1 MELGE
6 PFEESPLPKKGNEKI
21 VKELIKSDTVEL
33 SKLKKEKVSKVVKG
47 HLMAVR
53 DKRRATIMQNH
64 LYDGCKKLLCR

>member
-1 MELGE
+1 M
-6 PFEESPLPKKGNEKI
+6 PKKGNEKI
-21 VKELIKSDTVEL
+21 VKELIKSTSEKVSE
-33 SKLKKEKVSKVVKG
+33 LKKQKVSKVVKG